1 MPVESHLLRLFGR
14 LELALARLLEMG
26 ERCAEIVDLLLELH
40 LVLTKRDEL
49 LARPRHLPRVNR
61 RLQLE
66 AISRN
71 QSQSPAARPSPH
83 ICVREGRNQQSQ

>member
-1 MPVESHLLRLFGR
+1 MHSEKHSAALFHTRTSELNTLPVERHLLRLFGR

-71 QSQSPAARPSPH
+71 P
-83 ICVREGRNQQSQ
+83 

>member
-1 MPVESHLLRLFGR
+1 MHSEKHSAALSHKRTSELNTLPVESHLLRLFGR

-71 QSQSPAARPSPH
+71 Q
-83 ICVREGRNQQSQ
+83 